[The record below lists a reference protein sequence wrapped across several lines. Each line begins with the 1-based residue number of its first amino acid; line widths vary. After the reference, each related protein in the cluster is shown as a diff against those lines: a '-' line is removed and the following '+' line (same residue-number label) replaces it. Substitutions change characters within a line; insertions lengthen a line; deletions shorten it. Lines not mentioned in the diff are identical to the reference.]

1 MKLTRSQRQYAGEWS
16 PFGQLTRLR
25 DEINRFFES
34 PFAMRRTGEMKSP
47 MFEGWSPSLDLF
59 EDKDTVT
66 VKAEV
71 PGMKKEDLDVS
82 IEGSTLSICGERR
95 EENEQG
101 KGTAHRSERYYGRFY
116 RSIELP
122 STVDPAKVKAEYRDG
137 ILTVT
142 MPKSE
147 EAKRK
152 QIDVQVS

>member
-1 MKLTRSQRQYAGEWS
+1 MKLTRSQRQNTGQWS

-25 DEINRFFES
+25 DEVNRFFES
-34 PFAMRRTGEMKSP
+34 PPRSGWEMTSP
-47 MFEGWSPSLDLF
+47 LFEGWSPSIDLF
-59 EDKDTVT
+59 EDKESIT

-71 PGMKKEDLDVS
+71 PGMKKEDIDVS
-82 IEGSTLSICGERR
+82 LEDRTLSICGERR
-95 EENEQG
+95 EEKEEG
-101 KGTAHRSERYYGRFY
+101 KGTTHRSERFYGKFY
-116 RSIELP
+116 RSVELP
-122 STVDPAKVKAEYRDG
+122 SAVDQGKIKASYKDG